1 MCHQLIDLAVNLRIY
16 FCIHIYIYMWLWFR
30 VFRETERRGKIVT
43 CETPITF
50 CLLLLHDSCRC
61 CCCVLSLTV
70 CHSVRPSV
78 RLSVSSSLSSLSVCL
93 FAFRLFLLP
102 RILFMSC
109 CDFKRRRRRRR
120 RHRPHVNPS
129 TPLFVLPT
137 ARFCPPASLLM
148 ATPT

>member
-1 MCHQLIDLAVNLRIY
+1 MCEFKNIFLYSYLYLYVALVSCVSRDRDK
-16 FCIHIYIYMWLWFR
+16 
-30 VFRETERRGKIVT
+30 RGKIVT